1 MHKLLALTLL
11 PALLLDGCISGC
23 GGYTGGSDR
32 MLRRGNDALL
42 LCENGGYVAML
53 ATGNLEGRYV
63 EHAPDDEGMIG
74 DTGAQAF
81 SLLFSADA
89 TTAVANGLLDGTWTR
104 DDTLDQVA

>member
-11 PALLLDGCISGC
+11 PGLLLNGCIFGC
-23 GGYTGGSDR
+23 GGYTGGGDK

-63 EHAPDDEGMIG
+63 EHAPDGAGTIG
-74 DTGAQAF
+74 DTGARAF
-81 SLLFSADA
+81 SLLYASDG
-89 TTAVANGLLDGTWTR
+89 TTAVADGLLGGVWTH
-104 DDTLDQVA
+104 DD